1 MLINTLRAGSGH
13 SIRSTAGAFPATV
26 LAVLAAVFVV
36 LPLSVQSQ
44 TFPNRAIRLVVPY
57 PPGGGTDFF
66 ARAVSAKMAE
76 DLGQQVV
83 VENRP
88 GASTIIGADAVAKSA
103 PDGYTVLLGDTATY
117 AANPSLFK
125 SLPYDPVRDL
135 APVTL
140 TARFA
145 LILVA
150 HAGAPYG
157 TVREFIAAAKAAPG
171 AIDYASPGSGS
182 PHHLAMELF
191 RQAAGITLTHVPYK
205 GGGPAAQDLIA
216 GRIPVMFLDLTT
228 MAPQLKAGKIKALAV
243 STEQRIAALPDISS
257 VAESGVPGYDAS
269 AWQGLSVPAGTPAA
283 VIARLNAAFA
293 RAAADGPTRQRL
305 ADLGTEFIAGTPE
318 DMAAYIR
325 SETAKWSKTIRA
337 ANITLD

>member
-1 MLINTLRAGSGH
+1 MPMKRFSTDEGPVHRAGV
-13 SIRSTAGAFPATV
+13 RAGAAAA
-26 LAVLAAVFVV
+26 LAVAALMA
-36 LPLSVQSQ
+36 LPVSAQ
-44 TFPNRAIRLVVPY
+44 TQMQPFPNRAIRLVVPY

-88 GASTIIGADAVAKSA
+88 GASTIIGAEAVAKSA

-150 HAGAPYG
+150 HAGVPYS

-171 AIDYASPGSGS
+171 TIDYASPGPGS

-191 RQAAGITLTHVPYK
+191 RQAAGVTLTHVPYK

-243 STEQRIAALPDISS
+243 STEQRIAALPEIPA

-269 AWQGLSVPAGTPAA
+269 AWQGLSVAAGTPPA
-283 VIARLNAAFA
+283 IIGRLNTAFA

-318 DMAAYIR
+318 QMAAYIR
-325 SETAKWSKTIRA
+325 SETAKWSKTIRT

>member
-1 MLINTLRAGSGH
+1 MTDLLCA
-13 SIRSTAGAFPATV
+13 AGAGASIASRLARAAGA
-26 LAVLAAVFVV
+26 LAVALGALSSSVPGEALAQAWPARPV
-36 LPLSVQSQ
+36 
-44 TFPNRAIRLVVPY
+44 RLVVPY

-66 ARAVSAKMAE
+66 ARAVSAKMGE
-76 DLGQQVV
+76 ELGQQVV

-88 GASTIIGADAVAKSA
+88 GASTIIGADLVAKSPA
-103 PDGYTVLLGDTATY
+103 DGYTVLLGDTATY

-145 LILVA
+145 LILVTSLNV
-150 HAGAPYG
+150 PWT
-157 TVREFIAAAKAAPG
+157 TVPEFIAAAKAAPG
-171 AIDYASPGSGS
+171 SIDYASPGAGS

-191 RQAAGITLTHVPYK
+191 RQSAGITLTHVPYK
-205 GGGPAAQDLIA
+205 GGGPAAQDLLA

-243 STEQRIAALPDISS
+243 STDKRIAAFPDLPA
-257 VAESGVPGYDAS
+257 VAEVGVPGYDAS

-293 RAAADGPTRQRL
+293 KAAADEPTRQRL
-305 ADLGTEFIAGTPE
+305 ADLGTEFVNGTPE
-318 DMAAYIR
+318 QMAAFIR
-325 SETAKWSKTIRA
+325 SETAKWSRTIRT